1 MEGYLKGLWKLALEL
16 GLMLALKTV
25 ANEKL
30 KKSKNFMVVE
40 NYQFYKSYLHVS
52 QDLVIGSG

>member
-25 ANEKL
+25 ANAKL
-30 KKSKNFMVVE
+30 KKEQEFHCCRKLSI
-40 NYQFYKSYLHVS
+40 L
-52 QDLVIGSG
+52 

>member
-1 MEGYLKGLWKLALEL
+1 MDGYLKGLWKLASEL

-30 KKSKNFMVVE
+30 KKSKNFIVVE
-40 NYQFYKSYLHVS
+40 NYQFYKS
-52 QDLVIGSG
+52 

>member
-1 MEGYLKGLWKLALEL
+1 MDGYLKGLWKLASEL

-30 KKSKNFMVVE
+30 KKSKKFIVVE
-40 NYQFYKSYLHVS
+40 NYQFYKS
-52 QDLVIGSG
+52 